1 MGTRFFL
8 VSALVALLGA
18 PGLAIDHPLEGD
30 KLRVREASPERRT
43 FFFRAGHELQLIPG
57 NIADPTIAG
66 ATLRVFGDGA
76 GDGDSGILFLPP
88 ENWRPMG
95 KPAGSKGYY
104 YLDRTAAVGVNKVRI
119 MQCENTGGSLKISAR
134 GSAWPYSVTQ
144 PQGTIRVQLTIA
156 DRTYCARLSDLQPN
170 APGKIVGK
178 KNPAPPDC
186 N

>member
-1 MGTRFFL
+1 MRTRLLLVPALL
-8 VSALVALLGA
+8 VSLGSA
-18 PGLAIDHPLEGD
+18 GFAVDHPLEGD
-30 KLRVREASPERRT
+30 KMRVREANPTRRT
-43 FFFRAGHELQLIPG
+43 FFFRAGHEPELIPG
-57 NIADPTIAG
+57 NIGDPTVAG

-76 GDGDSGILFLPP
+76 GDGDSGILFLPA

-134 GSAWPYSVTQ
+134 GANWPFTVTQ
-144 PQGTIRVQLTIA
+144 PQGTIRVQLTIE
-156 DRTYCARLSDLQPN
+156 DHVYCARLSDLQPN
-170 APGKIVGK
+170 APGKLVGK